1 VRSDIQVSNFNRMIR
16 STILTI
22 IIHAFIPLFWFLLG
36 MFIIPRFIAGFLE
49 SDIEIPAL
57 TGIVIKFSIF
67 LYRYWFVYIFIVAL
81 ILVADGAV
89 FYSLLRSS
97 GKIPANLWSILVL
110 SVEGIFTVFCIIV
123 LCIPLMRI
131 ISAIE

>member
-1 VRSDIQVSNFNRMIR
+1 MRSDIQVSNFNRTIR

-22 IIHAFIPLFWFLLG
+22 IIHAFIPLFWIFLG

-57 TGIVIKFSIF
+57 TGIIIKFSIF
-67 LYRYWFVYIFIVAL
+67 LYRYWFVYIFIVTL

-89 FYSLLRSS
+89 YYSLLRSS
-97 GKIPANLWSILVL
+97 GKISAGFWSILVL
-110 SVEGIFTVFCIIV
+110 LVEGIFTLSCIFA
-123 LCIPLMRI
+123 LCLPLMSI
-131 ISAIE
+131 ISAVE